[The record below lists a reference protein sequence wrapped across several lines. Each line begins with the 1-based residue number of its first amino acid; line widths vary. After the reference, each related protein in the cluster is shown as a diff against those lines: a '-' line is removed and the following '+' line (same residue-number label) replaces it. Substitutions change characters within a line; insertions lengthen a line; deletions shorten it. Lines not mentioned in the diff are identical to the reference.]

1 MSEPRLSHFVRFLQ
15 YDLLS
20 LQSDR
25 SVFGSIAATYVLA
38 ADNGQIAFDILGRIR
53 MILPELIDGRQ
64 KYRPLAG
71 FIVLVLRGPVWDDL
85 RVRILLPNVDPE
97 DKRPWQTFVVR
108 ANHVHE
114 NQYGKGM
121 WCKLPAEGHTTLRR
135 SMRAGEDEA
144 GKPLWET
151 VKTQVSNKELKAMV
165 EKYKTRDRSSVKEKI
180 AEKKDELKK
189 PDEKK
194 AEKAKSAKK
203 TKEES
208 L

>member
-1 MSEPRLSHFVRFLQ
+1 M
-15 YDLLS
+15 
-20 LQSDR
+20 
-25 SVFGSIAATYVLA
+25 ANATDFETVE
-38 ADNGQIAFDILGRIR
+38 
-53 MILPELIDGRQ
+53 MIDGTAALNADGMLGAPEKTDASEKADRPKMEEITLKFGKGCLGDEFQ
-64 KYRPLAG
+64 GKDGNAYRE
-71 FIVLVLRGPVWDDL
+71 VLV
-85 RVRILLPNVDPE
+85 PNVDPD

-114 NQYGKGM
+114 NQFGKGM
-121 WCKLPAEGHTTLRR
+121 WCKLPADGHTTLRR
-135 SMRAGEDEA
+135 SMRTGEDEA

-165 EKYKTRDRSSVKEKI
+165 ENYKTKDRSSMKEKI
-180 AEKKDELKK
+180 AEKKEELKK

>member
-1 MSEPRLSHFVRFLQ
+1 MSNV
-15 YDLLS
+15 
-20 LQSDR
+20 
-25 SVFGSIAATYVLA
+25 T
-38 ADNGQIAFDILGRIR
+38 AFDPTELVDGTAAIDENVTPGAPEKDGPSGQTEKPKMEEITLKFGKGCLGD
-53 MILPELIDGRQ
+53 EFQGKDGNA
-64 KYRPLAG
+64 YRE
-71 FIVLVLRGPVWDDL
+71 VLV
-85 RVRILLPNVDPE
+85 PNVDPA

-165 EKYKTRDRSSVKEKI
+165 ENYKTRDRSSVKEKI